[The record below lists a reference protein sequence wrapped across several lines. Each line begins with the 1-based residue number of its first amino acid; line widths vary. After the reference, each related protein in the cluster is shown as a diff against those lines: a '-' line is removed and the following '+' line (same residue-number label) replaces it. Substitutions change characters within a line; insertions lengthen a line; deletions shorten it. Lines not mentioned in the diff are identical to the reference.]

1 MAKELPYFRFTVA
14 EWTNGDISYEDNN
27 VKGVFADVC
36 AFYWFKDCNVSKQML
51 TKRFPNAKQEIETLI
66 MSNIIKEK
74 GDDLLGINFLD
85 EQHKLL
91 ISISKKRAKSGREG
105 GLKRVANAKEMLK
118 QVVKQTLSYNDNN
131 KDKDIYQAN
140 ASHIKSSKELDTGGA
155 LGTMPEE
162 GRDIARDI
170 AKKHK
175 TVGRP
180 E

>member
-14 EWTNGDISYEDNN
+14 EWTNGNISYEADN

-74 GDDLLGINFLD
+74 SGDLLGINFLD
-85 EQHKLL
+85 EQYDLL
-91 ISISKKRAKSGREG
+91 VSISKKRAKSGKLG

-118 QVVKQTLSYNDNN
+118 QMPKQDLSYKDNDKDNN
-131 KDKDIYQAN
+131 IYQAN
-140 ASHIKSSKELDTGGA
+140 ASISKNSKERDTGGA
-155 LGTMPEE
+155 LGTQTPEGE
-162 GRDIARDI
+162 EEAR
-170 AKKHK
+170 KLKEK
-175 TVGRP
+175 FKSKVRV